1 MIKIYPSL
9 MAANLVNLAHDIKLL
24 EPHCDGFHLDVMD
37 FHFVPNLTFGPDM
50 TNAIR
55 RTSKKTIWIHLMV
68 DEPLRYIPR
77 LQLHFNDIIS
87 IHYEACTEETLI
99 SLIKLIK
106 DRSWKA
112 SLALRP
118 STEIDVIIP
127 FLQHLDQVLLMSVEP
142 GFSGQS
148 FVTSTTDRLAAL
160 SVLKNKHKA
169 SFTIGMDGGINEN
182 NIKQLAEQGV
192 QDMGIGSAIFGY
204 DDPVQKILELQEKT
218 ESAVHWL

>member
-50 TNAIR
+50 INAIR
-55 RTSKKTIWIHLMV
+55 RASKKTVWAHLMV
-68 DEPLRYIPR
+68 DEPQRYIPR
-77 LQLHFNDIIS
+77 LQLYPNDIVS
-87 IHYEACTEETLI
+87 IHYEACKEETLT
-99 SLIKLIK
+99 SLVKLIR
-106 DRSWKA
+106 DRSWKI

-118 STEIDVIIP
+118 STAIDVIIP
-127 FLQHLDQVLLMSVEP
+127 FLHHLDQVLLMSVEP

-148 FVTSTTDRLAAL
+148 FVTSTAERLAAL
-160 SVLKNKHKA
+160 SALREKHKA

-182 NIKQLAEQGV
+182 NIKQLAEQGA

-204 DDPVQKILELQEKT
+204 DDPVQKILELQEKAQST
-218 ESAVHWL
+218 NHWL